1 MVRHIDTEGDFE
13 ITGEFD
19 FRNAAVFIAI
29 GASLPTIVRDNGQL
43 FYSDDGAGNFRLYYT
58 VNGAWFYKTAI

>member
-1 MVRHIDTEGDFE
+1 MPKHIDTQGDFE

-19 FRNAAVFIAI
+19 FRNATVWI
-29 GASLPTIVRDNGQL
+29 GVGSSLPTITRANGQL

-58 VNGAWFYKTAI
+58 VNGSWYYKDAI